1 MKQSNIITQQ
11 PKTLENPNIIDIKSV
26 TIEHLKT
33 SNKLSKTIRQAEKVS
48 QVGGAGKNCSSSVYS
63 EPTKSETFLDEK
75 SVKIMKWSHAHIGY
89 ARTNVEIL
97 NSFNHELQLKDT
109 EFAMKNKLIDLLTE
123 LRGFKFVKTLVL
135 EFKKIENDDKT
146 KYSTFYL
153 NSKAEILMKVTLM
166 MNLNQY
172 IVLLY

>member
-26 TIEHLKT
+26 TIEHPKT

-75 SVKIMKWSHAHIGY
+75 SVKIMK
-89 ARTNVEIL
+89 
-97 NSFNHELQLKDT
+97 
-109 EFAMKNKLIDLLTE
+109 
-123 LRGFKFVKTLVL
+123 
-135 EFKKIENDDKT
+135 
-146 KYSTFYL
+146 
-153 NSKAEILMKVTLM
+153 
-166 MNLNQY
+166 
-172 IVLLY
+172 